1 MDTGRTGS
9 RQHPSSIDAWVH
21 SSSFVHALVSHI
33 NVRFADADSLYFKLS
48 PTTGTLLQYLLQL
61 QHNRVANF
69 TVATIGSI
77 AIPYHDGLCKA
88 PTGEK
93 RLYLTVTCHHQSLSP
108 LLDIFMFFGGSIN
121 WQRPTHAIYEPKDF
135 LPRLSHV
142 QWYSGLQI
150 RIKYEIIKYEIIKHD
165 SDITWVHKKSAKGG
179 IASITEY
186 KWQIN
191 HDEQVDR
198 EMSFVK

>member
-1 MDTGRTGS
+1 MLGWMY
-9 RQHPSSIDAWVH
+9 IEL
-21 SSSFVHALVSHI
+21 SFGGVMKPLQP
-33 NVRFADADSLYFKLS
+33 

-121 WQRPTHAIYEPKDF
+121 
-135 LPRLSHV
+135 
-142 QWYSGLQI
+142 
-150 RIKYEIIKYEIIKHD
+150 
-165 SDITWVHKKSAKGG
+165 
-179 IASITEY
+179 
-186 KWQIN
+186 
-191 HDEQVDR
+191 
-198 EMSFVK
+198 